1 VNDVSKPEPRAAKAS
16 LPASQRSNRL
26 AMWSLIASFLGLA
39 LVLPIAGSV
48 IGIVF
53 GRRAVRTIE
62 QSGERG
68 GGAAQAAVVF
78 GWFGIVEVSIV
89 LIFVVIIVVSAAN
102 S

>member
-1 VNDVSKPEPRAAKAS
+1 MTA
-16 LPASQRSNRL
+16 PASQRYNRL

-48 IGIVF
+48 IAIVF
-53 GRRAVRTIE
+53 GRRAVRSVE
-62 QSGERG
+62 QTGERG
-68 GGAAQAAVVF
+68 GAAAQAAIVF

-89 LIFVVIIVVSAAN
+89 LVFVVIILLSAAN